1 MRPGDGPGEGAGCDT
16 YGDLPGAGQ
25 LQRKEEAGIGGK
37 AVHEKAG
44 RRQSGKGHPGRAQR
58 RGVSGRCA
66 DREADGAEAVR
77 GNGHG
82 TCFDRGGVMTDQ
94 EIIKALRCCASIA
107 SCYKCPF
114 QTEMICRAMLKSAA
128 ADRLEE
134 LTENHSSVMMPKE
147 DV

>member
-1 MRPGDGPGEGAGCDT
+1 
-16 YGDLPGAGQ
+16 
-25 LQRKEEAGIGGK
+25 
-37 AVHEKAG
+37 
-44 RRQSGKGHPGRAQR
+44 
-58 RGVSGRCA
+58 
-66 DREADGAEAVR
+66 
-77 GNGHG
+77 
-82 TCFDRGGVMTDQ
+82 MTDR

-134 LTENHSSVMMPKE
+134 LTASQHVMKMRE